1 MTSALEQSSSYKPG
15 RIKAVC
21 LDIDDTLLDSEG
33 ASRRGLRALVGNER
47 AWPVW
52 KAITDEHYARFVA
65 GRIDYE
71 SMCVERT
78 RAFFAAFGQQLSAA
92 EAVRRETARMAAVQ
106 RSWCLFEDAWPC
118 LEWLRATGLRT
129 AVITNAPSA
138 YQRGK
143 IAALGLA
150 DAFDAVLISEEVG
163 FAKPDPRIFAAA
175 CAALDVSPEEV
186 VHVGDRLETD
196 ALGAARAGL
205 HGVWLDRK
213 RRGGLS
219 EPGVPVI
226 RNLYELTELLV
237 CDVTISELPGLVGL
251 TG

>member
-106 RSWCLFEDAWPC
+106 RSWCLFGDAWPC
-118 LEWLRATGLRT
+118 LEWLRATGLRAADSDANFVLFGRFRDRH
-129 AVITNAPSA
+129 AVW
-138 YQRGK
+138 Q
-143 IAALGLA
+143 GLL
-150 DAFDAVLISEEVG
+150 DHGVLIRETGPDGWLRVSVG
-163 FAKPDPRIFAAA
+163 T
-175 CAALDVSPEEV
+175 PEETTAF
-186 VHVGDRLETD
+186 RE
-196 ALGAARAGL
+196 AL
-205 HGVWLDRK
+205 V
-213 RRGGLS
+213 
-219 EPGVPVI
+219 
-226 RNLYELTELLV
+226 
-237 CDVTISELPGLVGL
+237 DVLKEHT
-251 TG
+251 

>member
-118 LEWLRATGLRT
+118 
-129 AVITNAPSA
+129 
-138 YQRGK
+138 
-143 IAALGLA
+143 
-150 DAFDAVLISEEVG
+150 
-163 FAKPDPRIFAAA
+163 
-175 CAALDVSPEEV
+175 
-186 VHVGDRLETD
+186 
-196 ALGAARAGL
+196 
-205 HGVWLDRK
+205 
-213 RRGGLS
+213 
-219 EPGVPVI
+219 
-226 RNLYELTELLV
+226 
-237 CDVTISELPGLVGL
+237 
-251 TG
+251 